1 VREKGN
7 GDGGGGDV
15 HYIYLYYLP
24 WSVFFRTPHFLI
36 RILPFLYLVRVFYY
50 YYYLEG
56 QGMG

>member
-1 VREKGN
+1 MEME
-7 GDGGGGDV
+7 GGGDV

-36 RILPFLYLVRVFYY
+36 RILPFLYLVRVFFF